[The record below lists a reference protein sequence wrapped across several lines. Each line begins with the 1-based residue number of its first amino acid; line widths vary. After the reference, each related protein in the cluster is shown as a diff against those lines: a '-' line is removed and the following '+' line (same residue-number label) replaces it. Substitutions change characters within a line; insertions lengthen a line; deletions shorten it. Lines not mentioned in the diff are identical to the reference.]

1 MISQLMLQEADVLLL
16 DEPTNDLDI
25 PTLEILEESLLE
37 FKGALLLVTHDRYL
51 LDRVSTIVL
60 GLDGRGGAERFAD
73 YSQWDAWQRKHS
85 SSRGTELS
93 KGSSKGSSKG
103 PGGSRPQGSNG
114 RSNVNAQAVAATATK
129 RKLSYQEEREFANIE
144 DNLVQAEAELSAA
157 RAELADPELASDV
170 QRLMEACK
178 RMEEAQ
184 NKVEQLYA
192 RWAEL
197 SEKKE

>member
-1 MISQLMLQEADVLLL
+1 MPELSSPEPRGQHVAEQLG
-16 DEPTNDLDI
+16 DLV
-25 PTLEILEESLLE
+25 
-37 FKGALLLVTHDRYL
+37 GLVRRL
-51 LDRVSTIVL
+51 PA
-60 GLDGRGGAERFAD
+60 DGRLEHQASAGRD
-73 YSQWDAWQRKHS
+73 H
-85 SSRGTELS
+85 GT
-93 KGSSKGSSKG
+93 GVT
-103 PGGSRPQGSNG
+103 PGVP
-114 RSNVNAQAVAATATK
+114 
-129 RKLSYQEEREFANIE
+129 
-144 DNLVQAEAELSAA
+144 

>member
-1 MISQLMLQEADVLLL
+1 MLQEADVLLL

-85 SSRGTELS
+85 ASRGTLLGKRAN
-93 KGSSKGSSKG
+93 KGASSS
-103 PGGSRPQGSNG
+103 GGGLEGSNG
-114 RSNVNAQAVAATATK
+114 RSKVTAQAVAATATK

-144 DNLVQAEAELSAA
+144 DNLVQAEAKLSAA
-157 RAELADPELASDV
+157 RGELADPELASDV

>member
-1 MISQLMLQEADVLLL
+1 M
-16 DEPTNDLDI
+16 
-25 PTLEILEESLLE
+25 
-37 FKGALLLVTHDRYL
+37 
-51 LDRVSTIVL
+51 
-60 GLDGRGGAERFAD
+60 
-73 YSQWDAWQRKHS
+73 
-85 SSRGTELS
+85 
-93 KGSSKGSSKG
+93 
-103 PGGSRPQGSNG
+103 
-114 RSNVNAQAVAATATK
+114 AATATK

-157 RAELADPELASDV
+157 RDELADPELASDV
-170 QRLMEACK
+170 QRLTEACK